1 MNARNESSEQRVSR
15 GVVVFALAARR
26 HGANKPNFSALC
38 HLLSDRPTVVSLIA
52 ETFAGRTIAVPD
64 KATVRDLFRDTEIYL
79 AMERGRDEST
89 TRTLRERYGLTNAEL
104 YQVYDEARAIVEA
117 VCKELEESDNE

>member
-1 MNARNESSEQRVSR
+1 MDEQRVSR

-26 HGANKPNFSALC
+26 HANIPNFSALC

-89 TRTLRERYGLTNAEL
+89 TRTLRDRYGLSNAEL
-104 YQVYDEARAIVEA
+104 YRIYDESRAMVEA
-117 VCKELEESDNE
+117 VCKELEASDE